1 MGYIQDKINAKV
13 PKAFDGK
20 LADAVR
26 SFAGQR
32 EVVGEYDPTT
42 GTSTTVVAYSGR
54 GVFGSFRQEETD
66 GQHILSTDEKL
77 TVLQNELTL
86 DSDGSPATPQVD
98 DELDGKTVKS
108 VGQDP
113 ASATWTIGLRRT

>member
-13 PKAFDGK
+13 PKALDGK
-20 LADAVR
+20 LNDAVR
-26 SFAGQR
+26 SFSGSR
-32 EVVGEYDPTT
+32 FVPGEYDPETGQSGTT
-42 GTSTTVVAYSGR
+42 VAYSGR
-54 GVFGSFRQEETD
+54 GVFGSFRQEEID

-86 DSDGSPATPQVD
+86 DSDGSPATPKVD

-108 VGQDP
+108 VRQDP
-113 ASATWTIGLRRT
+113 ASVTWTIGLRRT

>member
-1 MGYIQDKINAKV
+1 MIRDKVQSKV
-13 PKAFDGK
+13 AKAFDSK

-26 SFAGQR
+26 PFAGQR

-54 GVFGSFRQEETD
+54 GVFGSFRREEID

-77 TVLQNELTL
+77 TVLQSELTL
-86 DSDGSPATPQVD
+86 DSDDSPATPQVD